1 MRRVLRALAMK
12 AVAAFMAAGVAS
24 AITHG
29 QPDGNKHP
37 NAGALVGT
45 LDGQTYP
52 IVPGPRSRTPYS

>member
-1 MRRVLRALAMK
+1 MRRALLSLAKM
-12 AVAAFMAAGVAS
+12 AVSELIIAGVAS
-24 AITHG
+24 TITHG
-29 QPDGNKHP
+29 RPDGNKHP